1 MVDEYISKMKDGR
14 SFSSNQID
22 FVKRFDRNLDIK
34 GLSQSTRY
42 SRIQRLFQVFET
54 IGKDFVNITEYDVEN
69 FICKLK
75 DSGVTDYTVEN
86 WKCVIRGFFK
96 GFEFKFN

>member
-1 MVDEYISKMKDGR
+1 MTKMVDEYISKMKDGR

-22 FVKRFDRNLDIK
+22 FVNKFDRNLDIM

-54 IGKDFVNITEYDVEN
+54 IGKDFEETTEIDVEN
-69 FICKLK
+69 FIYNKTFAVFKLTK
-75 DSGVTDYTVEN
+75 QQN
-86 WKCVIRGFFK
+86 AF
-96 GFEFKFN
+96 